1 MIKNV
6 IFDCD
11 STITQVEGIDLLADK
26 NNVWEEVSAITRR
39 SMAHSSLT
47 IDIFEERLDLVQPT
61 LEQVQ
66 DLGDLYIANL
76 SRDVKEVIELLQEAD
91 RNIFIVTGGLQP
103 AVNYLARYL
112 NIDYKNVYSV
122 EVYFNQQGEYT
133 GFDKSSPLVRKHGK
147 RHISEK
153 ITENFG
159 KSVLIGDGTNDME
172 AAEALELFIG
182 YGGAVKR
189 DKVMNS
195 SDIYVE
201 CNSFAP
207 LLKILLDEKE
217 LESYKKGVFKELVE
231 RGINLYSDSVVRKS

>member
-1 MIKNV
+1 MIKNI

-39 SMAHSSLT
+39 SMEHSSLT

-76 SRDVKEVIELLQEAD
+76 SRDVKEVIELLQDAG

-133 GFDKSSPLVRKHGK
+133 GFDKSSPLVAKGGK

-153 ITENFG
+153 ITEDFG

-172 AAEALELFIG
+172 AAEAVEFFIG

-189 DKVMNS
+189 EKVMNS

-207 LLKILLDEKE
+207 LLKILLDGKE
-217 LESYKKGVFKELVE
+217 LESYNNGVFKELVE
-231 RGINLYSDSVVRKS
+231 RGINLYSDSVVRKT

>member
-11 STITQVEGIDLLADK
+11 STITQIEGIDLLADK

-39 SMAHSSLT
+39 SMEHSSLT

-76 SRDVKEVIELLQEAD
+76 SRDVKEVIELLQEAG

-133 GFDKSSPLVRKHGK
+133 GFDKSSPLVVKHGK
-147 RHISEK
+147 RHILEK
-153 ITENFG
+153 ITEEFG
-159 KSVLIGDGTNDME
+159 KSVLIGDGSNDME
-172 AAEALELFIG
+172 AAEAVELFIG

-189 DKVMNS
+189 EKIMNS

-207 LLKILLDEKE
+207 LLKILLEENE

>member
-11 STITQVEGIDLLADK
+11 STITHAEGIDLLADM
-26 NNVWEEVSAITRR
+26 NNVWDEVSAITRR
-39 SMAHSSLT
+39 TMGHSSLT
-47 IDIFEERLDLVQPT
+47 VDIFEERLNLVQPT

-76 SRDVKEVIELLQEAD
+76 SRDVKEVIALLQDAG

-122 EVYFNQQGEYT
+122 ELYFNQQGEYT
-133 GFDKSSPLVRKHGK
+133 GFDKSCPLVAKYGK
-147 RHISEK
+147 LHIAGE
-153 ITENFG
+153 ITNKFG
-159 KSVLIGDGTNDME
+159 KSVLIGDGSNDME

-182 YGGAVKR
+182 YGGVVKR
-189 DKVMNS
+189 KKVMES

-207 LLKILLDEKE
+207 LLKILLDDDE
-217 LESYKKGVFKELVE
+217 LNAYKKGVYKDLVE
-231 RGINLYSDSVVRKS
+231 RGINLYSDSVLRKS